1 MWKGWTVVCV
11 LALLAVSGVD
21 LLAQDG
27 KPEKDAR
34 VERALN
40 EAKIAHIVD
49 KDNDFKIE
57 FPVGDGRTQI
67 VFVNSAV
74 ETMGK
79 TMEVRE
85 VWAPVMRVEGNAG
98 VDAKIANQLLS
109 SNRKYK
115 VGAWEIRPM
124 GENQLVTFTARVPG
138 DLGGEDLAAV
148 VRVVAKIA
156 DDMEKELTGKD
167 DL

>member
-1 MWKGWTVVCV
+1 MWKGWTLVCV
-11 LALLAVSGVD
+11 LALLTVGGAD
-21 LLAQDG
+21 LVAQDN

-34 VERALN
+34 VEQALN
-40 EAKIAHIVD
+40 EAKIAYNVD

-74 ETMGK
+74 ETMGAG
-79 TMEVRE
+79 MQIRE
-85 VWAPVMRVEGNAG
+85 VWAPVMKVEGSAG
-98 VDAKIANQLLS
+98 IDAKVANQLLS
-109 SNRKYK
+109 SNRRYK

-124 GENQLVTFTARVPG
+124 GENQLVTFTARVPA
-138 DLGGEDLAAV
+138 DLGSEDLAAV

>member
-1 MWKGWTVVCV
+1 MWKGWTVVCM
-11 LALLAVSGVD
+11 LALLTVGNAD
-21 LLAQDG
+21 LVAQDA
-27 KPEKDAR
+27 KQAKDAR
-34 VERALN
+34 VEQALN
-40 EAKIAHIVD
+40 EAKIAYNVD

-57 FPVGDGRTQI
+57 FPTGEGRTQI

-79 TMEVRE
+79 TMQVRE
-85 VWAPVMRVEGNAG
+85 VWAPVMKVEGAAG
-98 VDAKIANQLLS
+98 VDGKTANQLLS

-124 GENQLVTFTARVPG
+124 GENQLVTFTARVPA
-138 DLGGEDLAAV
+138 DLGSEDLAAV

-156 DDMEKELTGKD
+156 DEMEKELTGKD

>member
-1 MWKGWTVVCV
+1 MRKGWTIVC
-11 LALLAVSGVD
+11 LMALLTFSGVG
-21 LLAQDG
+21 LFAQDK
-27 KPEKDAR
+27 KPERDAR
-34 VERALN
+34 VEQGLN
-40 EAKIAHIVD
+40 EAKIAYNVD

-74 ETMGK
+74 ETMGS

-85 VWAPVMRVEGNAG
+85 VWAPVMKVQGTAG
-98 VDAKIANQLLS
+98 VDAKVANLLLN

-115 VGAWEIRPM
+115 IGAWEIRPM
-124 GENQLVTFTARVPG
+124 GENQLVTFTARVPA
-138 DLGGEDLAAV
+138 DLGSEDLAAV